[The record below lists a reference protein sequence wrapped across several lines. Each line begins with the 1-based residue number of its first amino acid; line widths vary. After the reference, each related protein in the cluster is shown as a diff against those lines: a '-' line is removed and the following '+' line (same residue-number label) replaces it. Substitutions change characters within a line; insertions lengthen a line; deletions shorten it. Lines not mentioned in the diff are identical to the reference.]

1 MRTFEHAVTLNEIHA
16 FERNVEARIFGVLQ
30 EHELA
35 AVSAGLDLA
44 KSLELADAVVH
55 VNYVVAGLQLGKIAE
70 ETRGANFAA
79 GSVDRGRNV
88 KKIGVTKKREPG
100 VGKGD
105 AFGEGRAN
113 EQHSG
118 GFLRA
123 FGGEAGS
130 GIFGFAEYVGDFILA
145 ADVREAF
152 DFSGARSGQEN
163 GSAGSELLDVNL
175 RSFFERRRKLL
186 FGPEVVGGRG
196 GVGAAVTLVIFGC
209 GREMFCCG
217 FAQSLRLVEKHRS
230 EEHTSELQSRL

>member
-44 KSLELADAVVH
+44 KSLELADAVIH
-55 VNYVVAGLQLGKIAE
+55 VDHVVAGLQLGKIAE

-113 EQHSG
+113 EQHG
-118 GFLRA
+118 RGFVRA
-123 FGGEAGS
+123 FGGEASG
-130 GIFGFAEYVGDFILA
+130 GIFRFAEDVGNFVFT

-152 DFSGARSGQEN
+152 DFSGAGGGQEN
-163 GSAGSELLDVNL
+163 GSAGSELGLDIRHAGNDIAVETRAGPRGKLELRSRTDSQGKLFDVNL
-175 RSFFERRRKLL
+175 
-186 FGPEVVGGRG
+186 
-196 GVGAAVTLVIFGC
+196 
-209 GREMFCCG
+209 
-217 FAQSLRLVEKHRS
+217 
-230 EEHTSELQSRL
+230 

>member
-44 KSLELADAVVH
+44 KSLELADAVIH
-55 VNYVVAGLQLGKIAE
+55 VDHVVAGLQLGKIAE

-163 GSAGSELLDVNL
+163 GSAGSELGLDIRHAGNDVAVETRAGPRGELELRRGTDSEGELLDVNL
-175 RSFFERRRKLL
+175 RSFFERRR
-186 FGPEVVGGRG
+186 
-196 GVGAAVTLVIFGC
+196 
-209 GREMFCCG
+209 
-217 FAQSLRLVEKHRS
+217 
-230 EEHTSELQSRL
+230 ELARP